1 MTGIYQSRIKQFTDE
16 SDRIRK
22 RTTLYAFLRL
32 LFFVAA
38 ILLFILFFQENLILS
53 ISLSLLSF
61 ASLLLFVSMT
71 QKLSGRKILLE
82 QLVAINQNEIQ
93 CLNGNIESFDGG
105 GIYQDDD
112 HNYTSDLDIFG
123 KNSLYQF
130 LNRTGLYKGGEK
142 LAAWLIHGIPPD
154 KIPAWQEAIAELAER
169 VHWRQVFQAHGRLAR
184 DNSEEIRSMEKW
196 ILETPGILNNTVIRI
211 MLWGL
216 PALTLTSMILAFFII
231 PYNIPIFFVLLQL
244 GIVALNLRRTNA
256 VHNQVTRKF
265 NLLTKYSVLLESIE
279 SESFHSDPLN
289 SLKSK
294 LSEGNLTASRAV
306 RELARLVERIDWR
319 INMVAGALLNA
330 LLMWDLQC
338 VLRMEKWKHRY
349 KKKLPLWFDV
359 MADYDALSS
368 LANFK
373 YNRPSSVYPRVNEEG
388 PLLQGRGMYHP
399 LIPDGENVSNDI
411 EMEDFGEFIL
421 ITGSNMA
428 GKSTFLRTLGVNMAL
443 AFAGSVVCADS
454 LTIRPL
460 SMVTSMRITDSLSSR
475 ESTFYAELKRL
486 RKILEMH
493 RKGDKVFILLDEIL
507 KGTNSRDKH
516 YGSEMLIRQLI
527 DLGGAGL
534 IATHDLELSKLE
546 EEFPGRLR
554 NYCFEVQIENQE
566 FHFDYKLRKG
576 VCRTMNATELMKK
589 MGIEI

>member
-1 MTGIYQSRIKQFTDE
+1 MTDIYQSRIEQFTGE

-38 ILLFILFFQENLILS
+38 ILLFILLFQVNLLL
-53 ISLSLLSF
+53 SLSLSIFSF
-61 ASLLLFVSMT
+61 AALLLFVSLT

-82 QLVAINQNEIQ
+82 QLIDINRNEIQ
-93 CLNGNIESFDGG
+93 CLNGNIESFGAGDV
-105 GIYQDDD
+105 YRDDD
-112 HNYTSDLDIFG
+112 HNYVSDLDIFG
-123 KNSLYQF
+123 EKSLYQY

-154 KIPAWQEAIAELAER
+154 RIPARQEAVAELADML
-169 VHWRQVFQAHGRLAR
+169 HWRQSYQSHGKLAR
-184 DNSEEIRSMEKW
+184 DNSEEIRSMENW
-196 ILETPGILNNTVIRI
+196 VPESPGLLNNNVIRI
-211 MLWGL
+211 MLRGL
-216 PALTLTSMILAFFII
+216 PVLTLTSMILAFLYI

-244 GIVALNLRRTNA
+244 GIVAWNLRSTNA

-279 SESFHSDPLN
+279 NEAFHSEPLA
-289 SLKSK
+289 SLRLK

-306 RELARLVERIDWR
+306 RELAREVEKMDWR
-319 INMVAGALLNA
+319 INMVAGVMLNG

-338 VLRMEKWKHRY
+338 VLRLERWKNRY
-349 KKKLPLWFDV
+349 KGHLPLWFDA
-359 MADYDALSS
+359 MADFDALNSF
-368 LANFK
+368 ANFK
-373 YNRPSSVYPRVNEEG
+373 YNRPSTVFPLVDAEG
-388 PLLQGRGMYHP
+388 PLIQCKGIYHP
-399 LIPDGENVSNDI
+399 LIPDNENVRNDI
-411 EMEDFGEFIL
+411 EIEDFGNFIL
-421 ITGSNMA
+421 VTGSNMA
-428 GKSTFLRTLGVNMAL
+428 GKSTFLRTLGVNMVL
-443 AFAGSVVCADS
+443 ANAGASVCADFMS
-454 LTIRPL
+454 IRPVT
-460 SMVTSMRITDSLSSR
+460 MVTSMRIKDSLSNR

-486 RKILEMH
+486 RKILEMQ
-493 RKGDKVFILLDEIL
+493 RKGEKVFILLDEIL

-527 DLGGAGL
+527 NLGSAGL

-546 EEFPGRLR
+546 EEFPERLK